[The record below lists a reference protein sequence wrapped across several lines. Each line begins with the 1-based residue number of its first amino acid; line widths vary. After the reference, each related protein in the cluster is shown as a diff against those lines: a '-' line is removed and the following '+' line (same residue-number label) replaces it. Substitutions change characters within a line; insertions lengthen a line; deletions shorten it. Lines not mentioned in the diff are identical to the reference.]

1 MQLFVKTPQGI
12 TITLD
17 VEPSDTIESIKA
29 KIQEKEGVPCDYQR
43 LNYSGKPLNDDGITL
58 SDYGIQKDSTIHLI
72 VKQLRGKK
80 LMSFYIKHHVLEV

>member
-1 MQLFVKTPQGI
+1 MQLFVKTPRGR

-43 LNYSGKPLNDDGITL
+43 LNFFGKPLDDGITL
-58 SDYGIQKDSTIHLI
+58 SDYCIQKDSTIHLI
-72 VKQLRGKK
+72 VKQPRGKK
-80 LMSFYIKHHVLEV
+80 LMSFYIKHHILEV